1 MVNTVK
7 DAFTINAVFLPAL
20 WSLRHKIGWFHRG
33 QKRMVRRSSI
43 RPSGVPTRMQV
54 SATDT
59 AKEEVEVLPID
70 KQDEQLISSA
80 KRTLDIE
87 SKGLRALEDALT
99 GGLSEHFAQAV
110 RLIRGAAGRVI
121 VSGIGKSGHVAQ
133 KVAATLASTG
143 TPAFFVHPSEAA
155 HGDLGMI
162 TRDDVLVAFS
172 WSGETAE
179 FSGLLTY
186 AGRFAVPLIAVTSRA
201 DSTLAN
207 AAEVKLTLPKS
218 KEACPHGLAPTTS
231 TLMQLALGDCLA
243 IALLESKGFSAKDFK
258 DLHPGGQLGASLK
271 FVSDIM
277 HSGSELPLV
286 QADMAMGEAL
296 VIMTEKSLGCLGI
309 TDIDGRL
316 SGIVT
321 DGDLRRHMGPELLTV
336 KTGDI
341 MTPDPKTVAPDL
353 LASSALEIIN
363 SMSITALFVV
373 EDGKPVG
380 LIHVHDL
387 LRTGVA

>member
-1 MVNTVK
+1 MPVTVK
-7 DAFTINAVFLPAL
+7 DKTSDKTPAEP
-20 WSLRHKIGWFHRG
+20 
-33 QKRMVRRSSI
+33 SS
-43 RPSGVPTRMQV
+43 R
-54 SATDT
+54 
-59 AKEEVEVLPID
+59 
-70 KQDEQLISSA
+70 QDETLISSA
-80 KRTLDIE
+80 QRTLEIE
-87 SKGLRALEDALT
+87 SQGLRALVDALSD
-99 GGLSEHFAQAV
+99 GLSESFGQAV
-110 RLIRGAAGRVI
+110 RLIRSAEGRVI

-143 TPAFFVHPSEAA
+143 TPAFFVHPSEAS

-162 TRDDVLVAFS
+162 TRDDVLLTFS

-179 FSGLLTY
+179 FSGLITY
-186 AGRFAVPLIAVTSRA
+186 AGRFAVPLIAVTSRG

-207 AAEVKLTLPKS
+207 ASEVTLTLPQS

-231 TLMQLALGDCLA
+231 TLMQLSLGDCLA

-277 HSGSELPLV
+277 HSGAELPLTGS
-286 QADMAMGEAL
+286 DTAMGEAL

-309 TDIDGRL
+309 TDKDGRL
-316 SGIVT
+316 TGIVT
-321 DGDLRRHMGPELLTV
+321 DGDLRRHMGPDLLSV
-336 KTGDI
+336 RTGDI
-341 MTPDPKTVAPDL
+341 MTRDPKTVTPDL
-353 LASSALEIIN
+353 LASAALEIIN
-363 SMSITALFVV
+363 SRSITALFVV